1 MKTRRWLELL
11 AALEEQEHTTAVV
24 LSEQLVCSK
33 RTIHTDLKDL
43 KMYFGPTILLLGNDV
58 GIHFSFLD
66 PSGYMEKKQ
75 ALLEKEP
82 LFLYIDRILEDK
94 KEPNQTLAVYLKLPS
109 ASFNRMKR
117 QLAKFLRSTYGVTI
131 DATNT
136 LIGSE
141 PAVRQFIYDFYF
153 RLPLYPKML
162 DEKVR
167 AYRSMSHLLDESPWT
182 LDLHLFNQWYKVTT
196 MRVRQGHLLE
206 EVPEDLQLQHL
217 TVQALDQ
224 AVSVSLPEREKAA
237 LFVLSLSEDPFINP
251 LIQKAF
257 LRQFS
262 PWIDESYPVQQFE
275 SMIIHFFK
283 TLIYLM
289 SRFFQL
295 PQYLPLKENLKSLS
309 HEQALLK
316 VLLRQ
321 YDQEK
326 SRLQKSYFV
335 TYDLTGSS
343 ALIRWIKKEV
353 KYTITDQGYHL
364 IENDR
369 VRGNPFVLP
378 LYISNRSQ
386 DRPIEQTVFLSS
398 IPSQEEITDQLT
410 KWLKYNNR
418 LEQKG
423 RKE

>member
-11 AALEEQEHTTAVV
+11 AALEEQEHTTAVL
-24 LSEQLVCSK
+24 LSELLACSK

-43 KMYFGPTILLLGNDV
+43 KIYFGPTILLLGNDV
-58 GIHFSFLD
+58 GIHFSFLE

-82 LFLYIDRILEDK
+82 LFLYIDQILEDK
-94 KEPNQTLAVYLKLPS
+94 KEPNHLLASYLNLPS

-153 RLPLYPKML
+153 RLPLYPKVL

-167 AYRSMSHLLDESPWT
+167 AYRSMSHSLDEIPWT
-182 LDLHLFNQWYKVTT
+182 LNVQLFNQWSTVTT

-206 EVPEDLQLQHL
+206 EVPEDLRLQHL
-217 TVQALDQ
+217 TAQALDQ

-237 LFVLSLSEDPFINP
+237 LFVLALSEDPFVNP
-251 LIQKAF
+251 LTQKAF

-275 SMIIHFFK
+275 SMVTHFFK

-295 PQYLPLKENLKSLS
+295 PQDRSLKENRKNVA
-309 HEQALLK
+309 HEQAFLQALLQ
-316 VLLRQ
+316 Q

-353 KYTITDQGYHL
+353 KHTVKNQGYHM
-364 IENDR
+364 IENNR

-378 LYISNRSQ
+378 LYISNKNHGRFV
-386 DRPIEQTVFLSS
+386 EETVFLSS
-398 IPSQEEITDQLT
+398 VPSQEEITDQLT
-410 KWLKYNNR
+410 KWMKHPNR
-418 LEQKG
+418 FE
-423 RKE
+423 